1 MIWEFSEFFKKEKEN
16 LEKFTLKK
24 HVCPKFSQFFCS
36 KKKKI
41 IEENHH
47 LATVFFFFFLFFF
60 FFPSC
65 DVAQVMIIQEQK
77 QKAKLDILC
86 SFKGVSIAN

>member
-1 MIWEFSEFFKKEKEN
+1 VIWKFSEFLKKEKEK

-24 HVCPKFSQFFCS
+24 HICQKISQFFCS

-47 LATVFFFFFLFFF
+47 LATVFFFSF
-60 FFPSC
+60 FFPL
-65 DVAQVMIIQEQK
+65 VM
-77 QKAKLDILC
+77 
-86 SFKGVSIAN
+86 